1 MISSSSLFPV
11 SLMYAEDLGELSED
25 IYFVK
30 HNSDPDRSVEVGVAH
45 LMLHNKPATLG
56 PVVLVHGS
64 FSNRG
69 FWITRNGIGMARYL
83 LEQGYDVWLMEHRG
97 HGITPRNKDYLN
109 NSVERY
115 VLYDVPA
122 VNEFIQEKTDKKPF
136 WLGHS
141 LGGVMIAAAVAAE
154 LLTLE
159 NSRGMVLFGTQTI
172 RRPWYL
178 WIPLVA
184 TLMRLKVSRKGELD
198 GRQLRIGPE
207 NEPAGVIKEF
217 ISQNSWFSSWQL
229 KSKALKLIP
238 AWQKANGLPLLAV
251 AGAIDKSDSAQACIK
266 FANKY
271 GGDKDILL
279 LGKTEGFERD
289 YGHVDMVVSKAAA
302 KEVWPK
308 ISEWLGKQS

>member
-1 MISSSSLFPV
+1 MISSSALFPV

-30 HNSDPDRSVEVGVAH
+30 HNRDSDRSVEVGVAH
-45 LMLHNKPATLG
+45 LMMHNQPATLG

-69 FWITRNGIGMARYL
+69 FWLSRKGIGMARYL

-97 HGITPRNKDYLN
+97 HGVTPRNKDYLN

-122 VNEFIQEKTDKKPF
+122 VNEFIIEKTEQKPF
-136 WLGHS
+136 WIGHS

-159 NSRGMVLFGTQTI
+159 NSRGMVLFGTQAV

-184 TLMRLKVSRKGELD
+184 TLMRIKVSRKGELD
-198 GRQLRIGPE
+198 GRALRIGPE
-207 NEPAGVIKEF
+207 NEPAGVIKEYV
-217 ISQNSWFSSWQL
+217 SQNSWFATWRL
-229 KSKALKLIP
+229 KSKALKLLP
-238 AWQKANGLPLLAV
+238 AWRKASGLPLLAV
-251 AGAIDKSDSAQACIK
+251 TGQIDKSDPAKACIK

-271 GGDKDILL
+271 GGHKDILNL
-279 LGKTEGFERD
+279 SKAAGFERD
-289 YGHVDMVVSKAAA
+289 YGHVDMVVSKPAA

-308 ISEWLGKQS
+308 VAQWLKNQA